1 MTLDFINVGYGDAI
15 LIRSGS
21 FTMLVDCGDWT
32 VGDGGPDSQ
41 RISGYAQKITRISGR
56 IRTATVM

>member
-21 FTMLVDCGDWT
+21 FTMLVDW
-32 VGDGGPDSQ
+32 
-41 RISGYAQKITRISGR
+41 RWA
-56 IRTATVM
+56 A

>member
-32 VGDGGPDSQ
+32 RRRWG
-41 RISGYAQKITRISGR
+41 A
-56 IRTATVM
+56 